1 MAAVDLI
8 GKPLLSDPSSA
19 GRDHRVHERELV
31 DNYRCGL
38 GMDHPIPMRLA
49 IIVPKEQLKARD
61 VFTFLCCWHLWKH
74 RNGVVFNEQQP
85 CLSNILRS
93 CREDARLW
101 ASRLPRADA
110 PVVESWCNLLSPV

>member
-1 MAAVDLI
+1 MLE
-8 GKPLLSDPSSA
+8 SPSQSRA
-19 GRDHRVHERELV
+19 RSE
-31 DNYRCGL
+31 RCGAPL
-38 GMDHPIPMRLA
+38 CPAASRSST
-49 IIVPKEQLKARD
+49 R
-61 VFTFLCCWHLWKH
+61 TFLCCWHLWKH

-110 PVVESWCNLLSPV
+110 PIVESWCNLLSPV